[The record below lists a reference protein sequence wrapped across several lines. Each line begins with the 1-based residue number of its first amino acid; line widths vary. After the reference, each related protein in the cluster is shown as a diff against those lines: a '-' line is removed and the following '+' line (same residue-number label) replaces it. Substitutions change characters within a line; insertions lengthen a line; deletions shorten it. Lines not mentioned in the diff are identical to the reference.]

1 MTIGPIRRFHTP
13 EGVVLLPP
21 IICEDTPM
29 EEHFADLGGGF
40 SLVNL
45 CRIEALNEES
55 RVLRH
60 SLFYH
65 GGYLEFGERTY
76 LSIRDRLGARRA
88 TVEIDNWNKGLR
100 QILGQDGARPPVEAM
115 RAVVPFLK
123 GNGYQAGGWNGRPE
137 LWGFIVDSAGDWHEL
152 ERLPANLL
160 IDDRVLLWRTSVKA
174 FPRGMKVNGSFQVF
188 DSPDFRVPDD
198 LQARDGIFV
207 DGRRIDRGWLH
218 RARALFR
225 RILQKRDMPKFAV

>member
-1 MTIGPIRRFHTP
+1 MTIGPIRRFYSQ
-13 EGVVLLPP
+13 EGVILLPP
-21 IICEDTPM
+21 IVCEDTPM

-40 SLVNL
+40 VLINL

-60 SLFYH
+60 RLFYH

-76 LSIRDRLGARRA
+76 LSIRDASGERRA
-88 TVEIDNWNKGLR
+88 TVEIDNWNRGVRL
-100 QILGQDGARPPVEAM
+100 IYGQGGNRPPIEAM
-115 RAVVPFLK
+115 RALVPFLK
-123 GNGYQAGGWNGRPE
+123 TNGYQAGGWNGRPE
-137 LWGFIVDSAGDWHEL
+137 GWGFMVDSAGDWHEL
-152 ERLPANLL
+152 DRLPANVL
-160 IDDRVLLWRTSVKA
+160 IDDRVILTRTSVKT
-174 FPRGMKVNGSFQVF
+174 FPSGMKVNGSFHVS

-198 LQARDGIFV
+198 LQARGGIFV
-207 DGRRIDRGWLH
+207 DGRRIDRGWLR